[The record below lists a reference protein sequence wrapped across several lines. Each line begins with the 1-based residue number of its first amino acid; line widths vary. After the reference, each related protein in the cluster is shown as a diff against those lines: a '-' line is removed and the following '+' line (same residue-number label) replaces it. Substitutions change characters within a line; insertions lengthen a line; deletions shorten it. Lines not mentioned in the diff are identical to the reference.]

1 MQTDSMNRFNANVQS
16 ATMKM
21 EQLSGPPGVPLLGNL
36 LQINIEKLH
45 RIIENWSN
53 EYGPIFKI
61 KLGHV
66 PVLVI
71 TAPEAIQYVL
81 KNRPDKFRRM
91 SKMDAVIRDMGVLG
105 VFNAEG
111 NDWKR
116 QRKLV
121 SQALNMHHLK
131 TFFPILVEITEILLN
146 HLTQLSAQNASIEIK
161 GELMRYTV
169 DVTAQLAFGY
179 NMNTIEKK
187 EDVIQHHLEVIF
199 PAIFRRMNAPVPYW
213 RFVKLPAD
221 RKLDKSLGIVHSA
234 MQGIIDKTRE
244 QLVQHAALSNQ
255 PANFLQALLAASG
268 PENPVSNQEIIGN
281 VLTMLLAGEDTTAH
295 TMAWIFY
302 FMHIFP
308 EVQQKMQQ
316 EADVVLAG
324 ENTLKNHDDA
334 PRLRYMEAVALE
346 AMRLKPVSP
355 TLFHDA
361 LEDVVIEGVEVPK
374 GTGIFLQTQLAAIRE
389 EHFSNAGKFIPERWM
404 EDGCPAGNAHNQRA
418 FLPFGAGPRF
428 CPGYQLAMLEIKS
441 VLAMVCK
448 NFEVSMETNPEQ
460 VNEVLTF
467 TMKPSDFFIRLTK
480 RKGSHQPPFLH

>member
-1 MQTDSMNRFNANVQS
+1 MNQVKWNAQS
-16 ATMKM
+16 APMKM
-21 EQLSGPPGVPLLGNL
+21 DQLSGPPGVPLLGNL
-36 LQINIEKLH
+36 LQINIKKLH

-53 EYGPIFKI
+53 EYGSIFRI
-61 KLGHV
+61 KLGPL

-91 SKMDAVIRDMGVLG
+91 SKMDAVIRGMGVFG

-131 TFFPILVEITEILLN
+131 TFFPILVDITDILLK
-146 HLTQLSAQNASIEIK
+146 HWTRLSAQNTSIEIK

-199 PAIFRRMNAPVPYW
+199 PAIFKRMNAPVPYW
-213 RFVKLPAD
+213 RLVKLPAD
-221 RKLDKSLGIVHSA
+221 RKLDRSLGIVYKT
-234 MQGIIDKTRE
+234 MQDIIDKTRE
-244 QLVQHAALSNQ
+244 QLVQNPALNNR
-255 PANFLQALLAASG
+255 PANFLQALLAASD
-268 PENPVSNQEIIGN
+268 PKDPVSNQEIIGN

-316 EADVVLAG
+316 EADGVLG
-324 ENTLKNHDDA
+324 DENILKNHDDV

-355 TLFHDA
+355 TLFHEA
-361 LEDVVIEGVEVPK
+361 LEEVVIEGVTVPK
-374 GTGIFLQTQLAAIRE
+374 GTGIFLQTHLSAIRE
-389 EHFSNAGKFIPERWM
+389 EHFSHAEKFIPERWM
-404 EDGCPAGNAHNQRA
+404 EGGCPAGNAHNQRA

-448 NFEVSMETNPEQ
+448 NFEVIMETKPEH

-467 TMKPSDFFIRLTK
+467 TMKPSDFFIRLVE
-480 RKGSHQPPFLH
+480 RKGFRRPTVLQ